1 MTNSFF
7 NMVTGNN
14 NQPSDNQPISV
25 TQPNDSQSDTLID
38 NSVIETTIENSGNID
53 TATNTSQNSQDSSD
67 MPHDARRALVY
78 LSQQGVVLASQKP
91 QLFNNI
97 VRHQSRI
104 RRHLSELYC
113 SLIIDEHSGV
123 AFVARSDFTADNH
136 EHIAGLEDLE
146 SESEQQELADED
158 VSSLI
163 QKRTLTVYDTLLL
176 LTLRKYYQERQ
187 NLGETEIIIDIEKL
201 ESLMSPFLPLTDHG
215 SKDKKK
221 LSNRLD
227 HFTKQHKL
235 LIAKRATKHDSSQER
250 YEITP
255 MIRYVVNASLLQAML
270 NEYKALVG
278 EDMAEESHEA
288 MNEDFEQEN
297 HISKQAILTQKSES
311 IPLSDKQDKQEN
323 IQESL
328 F

>member
-53 TATNTSQNSQDSSD
+53 TDTNTSQNSQDSSD

-187 NLGETEIIIDIEKL
+187 ILGETEIIIDIEKL

-311 IPLSDKQDKQEN
+311 IPLSDKQEN

>member
-1 MTNSFF
+1 
-7 NMVTGNN
+7 MVTGNN

-38 NSVIETTIENSGNID
+38 NSVIENTIENSGNID
-53 TATNTSQNSQDSSD
+53 TDTNTSQNSQDSSD

-311 IPLSDKQDKQEN
+311 IPLSDKQDN